1 MEQVPRADGPPGG
14 ECSVEQATRERNEGD
29 PVVGSD
35 AAGEEPIPFAV
46 PERLAVVDSTNR
58 YLARLVGDAAAG
70 GAELPEGYAVV
81 ADHQT
86 EGRGRLGR
94 SWVAPPGTAVLCS
107 VLLKPDLGPEE
118 LHLAAWAVAL
128 AAVRACRASS
138 GVELALKWPNDLIAP
153 TAGTGETPALL
164 RGRQGAGRKVAGI
177 LSEVL
182 PPRTEVDADQPAG
195 RGPRGI
201 VVGIGINVNWPLG
214 WPPEDA
220 TDPELASLAAGATSL
235 NRIAGH
241 EIDRDEL
248 VARLLAATGSLSAIL
263 SSPGGRRTIASQY
276 RLCCAT
282 LGREVRVQLGD
293 EIVTGRA
300 LDVDDAGCLLVSSA
314 ACIRSISAGD
324 VVHVR

>member
-1 MEQVPRADGPPGG
+1 MEQVPRADGPPVG
-14 ECSVEQATRERNEGD
+14 ECSVEQATRERNGGD
-29 PVVGSD
+29 PVVGRD
-35 AAGEEPIPFAV
+35 ARGQEPIPFAV

-58 YLARLVGDAAAG
+58 YLARLVDGPAG

-86 EGRGRLGR
+86 DGRGRLGR
-94 SWVAPPGTAVLCS
+94 RWVAPPGTAVLCS

-138 GVELALKWPNDLIAP
+138 GVELALKWPNDLIAG
-153 TAGTGETPALL
+153 TAGTGETPEPL
-164 RGRQGAGRKVAGI
+164 RGRQGAVRKVAGI
-177 LSEVL
+177 LSEIL
-182 PPRTEVDADQPAG
+182 PPRTEDDADRPAG

-201 VVGIGINVNWPLG
+201 VVGIGINVNWPAG

-220 TDPELASLAAGATSL
+220 TDPELASIAAGATSL

-263 SSPGGRRTIASQY
+263 SSPAGRRTIASQY
-276 RLCCAT
+276 RLRCAT
-282 LGREVRVQLGD
+282 IGREVRVQLGD

-300 LDVDDAGCLLVSSA
+300 LDVDDAGCLLVSGA
-314 ACIRSISAGD
+314 ACIRTISAGD